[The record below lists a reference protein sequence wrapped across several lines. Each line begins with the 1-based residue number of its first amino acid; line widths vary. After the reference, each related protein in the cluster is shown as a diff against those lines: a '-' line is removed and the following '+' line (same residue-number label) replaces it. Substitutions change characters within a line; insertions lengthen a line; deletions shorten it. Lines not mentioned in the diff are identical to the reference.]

1 MKKNKVTTKKLSNK
15 KPSRSAAKYDSL
27 KEKYIDDTFISAIRG
42 LDLFIAQASSARL
55 GTMAE
60 ILHTAKEE
68 LIYWAVKMNFHETAM
83 DKFINGILYGNALF
97 GAADFITA
105 CNNKNS
111 RRKLAESLKNN
122 NFLGLD
128 YTLLDTL
135 RSAANPTV

>member
-1 MKKNKVTTKKLSNK
+1 MKKSKAITKKSDK
-15 KPSRSAAKYDSL
+15 KLSRSAAKYDSL
-27 KEKYIDDTFISAIRG
+27 QEKYIDDTVISAIRG

-68 LIYWAVKMNFHETAM
+68 LIFWAVKMNFHETAR
-83 DKFINGILYGNALF
+83 DKFINGLLYGNALF

-105 CNNKNS
+105 CNNKTT

-122 NFLGLD
+122 NFNGLD
-128 YTLLDTL
+128 YTLIEAQ
-135 RSAANPTV
+135 RSVVNPMI